1 MAPTEKMFSRR
12 PDVVDSKSRQ
22 LRGLLDAAV
31 VQLVPDGVAPLVVK
45 RDWGSL
51 RVEHGPIGQ
60 PVKDKIIAK
69 DRCNES
75 HFTTTSEGPKFDVV
89 RIFLVEWKQLS

>member
-60 PVKDKIIAK
+60 PVKDKIIVLKTYATNRTLPPTVK
-69 DRCNES
+69 D
-75 HFTTTSEGPKFDVV
+75 
-89 RIFLVEWKQLS
+89 LSLM

>member
-1 MAPTEKMFSRR
+1 MFSRR

-45 RDWGSL
+45 RDRGSL

-60 PVKDKIIAK
+60 PVKDKIIVLKTDATNRTLPPPVN
-69 DRCNES
+69 DL
-75 HFTTTSEGPKFDVV
+75 
-89 RIFLVEWKQLS
+89 ILM

>member
-45 RDWGSL
+45 RDRGSL

-60 PVKDKIIAK
+60 PVKDEIIVLKTDVTNRTLPPPVK
-69 DRCNES
+69 DLS
-75 HFTTTSEGPKFDVV
+75 
-89 RIFLVEWKQLS
+89 LV